1 MNPTNN
7 EPAFHVEELPHYII
21 MRELKRRSS
30 NNSNNIEDDSENK
43 PNSTGDSDWYE

>member
-21 MRELKRRSS
+21 MSELKRRS
-30 NNSNNIEDDSENK
+30 SNNIEDDSENK